1 MTPSADR
8 APSHLL
14 AFLEKHSVDF
24 EFLSPGVPMPTVLAA
39 AAALGVAPELILK
52 TLLFTG
58 QDGSYVIAIANGTR
72 RVDPRLLSAVCGLER
87 PRPAKTEIV
96 LDVTG
101 FPAGGVAPLGL
112 PAGLPVVVD
121 VKVMALP
128 VAYGGGGQD
137 DLLLRL
143 RPAEIVRLN
152 SAAMARIVDDD
163 GPEPGTLVE
172 AAAAPR

>member
-1 MTPSADR
+1 MTPYADR
-8 APSHLL
+8 APAYLL
-14 AFLEKHSVDF
+14 TFLEKHSVNF
-24 EFLSPGVPMPTVLAA
+24 EFLSPGVPTPTVLAA
-39 AAALGVAPELILK
+39 AAAIGVSPDLILK
-52 TLLFTG
+52 TLLFAG
-58 QDGSYVIAIANGTR
+58 EDGSYVIAIANGTR
-72 RVDPRLLSAVCGLER
+72 RVDPGLLSAVCGLER
-87 PRPAKTEIV
+87 PRPAKTEVV

-101 FPAGGVAPLGL
+101 YPAGGVAPLGL

-143 RPAEIVRLN
+143 QPAEIVRLN
-152 SAAMARIVDDD
+152 SAQMARIVADD
-163 GPEPGTLVE
+163 GPERGTLVE

>member
-1 MTPSADR
+1 MTPSTDR
-8 APSHLL
+8 APAHLL

-24 EFLSPGVPMPTVLAA
+24 KFISPGVPVPTVLAA
-39 AAALGVAPELILK
+39 AAALGVSPDLILK

-58 QDGSYVIAIANGTR
+58 EGGSYVIAIANGTR
-72 RVDPRLLSAVCGLER
+72 RVDPGLLSAVCGLDR
-87 PRPAKTEIV
+87 LRPAKTEVV

-101 FPAGGVAPLGL
+101 YPAGGVAPLGL
-112 PAGLPVVVD
+112 PVGLPVVVD

-143 RPAEIVRLN
+143 QPAEIVRLN
-152 SAAMARIVDDD
+152 SAQMARIVADD
-163 GPEPGTLVE
+163 GPERGTLVE